1 MALANGKVDEFDEG
15 TVVQK
20 KYGPSDYRYG
30 EPVFKGEAT
39 PCFDDGLLF
48 RIVEKSNNN
57 RWSFYNDTTNTQMKV
72 QFVFGKNSALRVLEN
87 TEMEQLPDGSYRA
100 TVMVYPMETE
110 LFVEGETNGFTSNIR
125 ALPLSEEYLKDMARQ
140 DYEFVKQETATLF
153 NSVDEKA
160 STDEMVKVCVKNNI
174 KFVDFAFPPE
184 QKSLQIGSLMKLK
197 VLPWERPSMFLSDE
211 NAKQARLFRNGVHP
225 SNLDEGDLGDSW
237 LTGAMAALAEFPD
250 KIRDIFRHPESVEQ
264 GQNERACG
272 IYRVTLNKNGWWT
285 NVIVD
290 DYLPVAGG
298 RPKFARSKG
307 DSAEL
312 WPAIL
317 EKAYAKVFG
326 GYGFI
331 VAGDPLHALQ
341 DMSGFPC
348 SSFDNAFVES
358 TINETYELFMH
369 LKNYSD
375 AGYQIVF
382 TTPTRE
388 AIMTARGAASCGSP
402 SQAERAFDKANL
414 LLGHT
419 YSVIR
424 VGYFEEH
431 DLRLLQL
438 RNPWSQTTSDWNGPW
453 NKRDANWDK
462 YTEVA
467 EYFNFQN
474 TDDGTFFM
482 EWPDV
487 QDYFVGCGVCFIQ
500 HPMYDYRVRG
510 TFFQNV
516 PTTCLEISVARPTVI
531 NLILSQD
538 DKRGTDKPEN
548 APIMISVAHGM
559 GAMSP
564 MRVDMN
570 SGFDNDHPSP
580 EYTFLQ
586 SRDVSMFYEFTPE
599 NSPYLV
605 VPRAMSQFAKLP
617 YTLGIL
623 CPHEV
628 GKENSEVRIAFRALA
643 PENRIFDNFQKFN
656 CETVATETEFQGK
669 GIKQFFPDIYVGTI
683 IQTSDD

>member
-1 MALANGKVDEFDEG
+1 MTLARGKVDEFDEG
-15 TVVQK
+15 SVVQK
-20 KYGPSDYRYG
+20 KYGPNDYRYG
-30 EPVFKGEAT
+30 EPVYKGEAT

-48 RIVEKSNNN
+48 RIVEKNNNN

-72 QFVFGKNSALRVLEN
+72 QFVFGKNSALRALEN
-87 TEMEQLPDGSYRA
+87 TDMVQLPDGSYRA
-100 TVMVYPMETE
+100 TVTVYPMETE

-125 ALPLSEEYLKDMARQ
+125 ALPLTEEYLKDMARQ

-160 STDEMVKVCVKNNI
+160 TTDQMVSVCVKNNI
-174 KFVDFAFPPE
+174 KFVDFAFPPD

-197 VLPWERPSMFLSDE
+197 ALPWERPSMFLSDE

-272 IYRVTLNKNGWWT
+272 VYRVTLNKNGWWT
-285 NVIVD
+285 SVIVD

-307 DSAEL
+307 DPAEL

-341 DMSGFPC
+341 DLSGFPC
-348 SSFDNAFVES
+348 SSFDNAFIES
-358 TINETYELFMH
+358 TVNETYELFMH

-402 SQAERAFDKANL
+402 AQAERAYDKANL

-431 DLRLLQL
+431 DLRLVQM
-438 RNPWSQTTSDWNGPW
+438 RNPWSQTASDWNGPW

-462 YTEVA
+462 YSEVA
-467 EYFNFQN
+467 DYFNFDS

-559 GAMSP
+559 GAMTP

-605 VPRAMSQFAKLP
+605 VPRSMSQFAKLP

-623 CPHEV
+623 CPYEI
-628 GKENSEVRIAFRALA
+628 GKNTSEVRVAFRALA

-656 CETVATETEFQGK
+656 CETVATETEFQAK